1 MIALNSFRPDSI
13 WMSKAN
19 FLKNANPH
27 IWAEYTLYPTS
38 KGGKTKY
45 ISCGWSCPCFVKK
58 DSMCGGFDAYPLLG
72 NTIMSP
78 SETRYLGLWFM
89 NREEAEPTFK
99 KAGKFYLWEGGF
111 IGEAIVRPNF
121 AGMTGNERLYA
132 AGLLEAYDEAVLK
145 KDQEKIADIMK
156 RISLP

>member
-1 MIALNSFRPDSI
+1 MLIRTSGQNTRFTQHQRVAKQNIFPVVGVVLALSR
-13 WMSKAN
+13 KTVC
-19 FLKNANPH
+19 
-27 IWAEYTLYPTS
+27 AEVLTLT
-38 KGGKTKY
+38 
-45 ISCGWSCPCFVKK
+45 
-58 DSMCGGFDAYPLLG
+58 PLLG

-89 NREEAEPTFK
+89 NREEAELTLQ

-111 IGEAIVRPNF
+111 IGEAIVRPNY